1 MVEMGRRAAGEWT
14 PEGGP
19 NGEGAK

>member
-1 MVEMGRRAAGEWT
+1 MVETGRRAAGEWT

-19 NGEGAK
+19 NGALAK